1 MKQLKAFV
9 HRNRVSDLIHAL
21 HAAGFQRL
29 SLFDVK
35 GLLRALSA
43 REQQF
48 SVEFGDKV
56 VSEVQME
63 LFCEADDIARA
74 VEVFRQVGRTGRA
87 DAGWIYVS
95 DVEQVISIGD
105 SPQSLDSSE
114 SR

>member
-1 MKQLKAFV
+1 MKQIKAFV

-43 REQQF
+43 REQQY
-48 SVEFGDKV
+48 SVEFGDQV

-63 LFCEADDIARA
+63 LFCEAEDVARA
-74 VEVFRQVGRTGRA
+74 VDIFRQAGRTGRT
-87 DAGWIYVS
+87 DAGWVYVS
-95 DVEQVISIGD
+95 DVEQVFAIGE
-105 SPQSLDSSE
+105 PKQE
-114 SR
+114 P